1 MAAKNKSHDLVTAP
15 ANRRHTSSF
24 FGRAYRSNAPGN
36 ILDNMLDASEKKSW
50 SIHDPRIGPFAT
62 LDLLG
67 TLLAGVA
74 IADYAEVSLV
84 FVMLALMIVAIMVHS
99 ILEVPTALNYFLG
112 LSQKPERL
120 RN

>member
-1 MAAKNKSHDLVTAP
+1 MTGTP
-15 ANRRHTSSF
+15 
-24 FGRAYRSNAPGN
+24 
-36 ILDNMLDASEKKSW
+36 EKKSW

-99 ILEVPTALNYFLG
+99 IMEVPTALNYFLG

>member
-1 MAAKNKSHDLVTAP
+1 MP
-15 ANRRHTSSF
+15 
-24 FGRAYRSNAPGN
+24 
-36 ILDNMLDASEKKSW
+36 DASEKKSW

-84 FVMLALMIVAIMVHS
+84 FVMLALMVVAIMVHS